1 MTAKAVSLGAELAQ
15 LARAA
20 QAVVKFLGADEGGG
34 MTEEQQREAAALL
47 CLVVERL
54 RLLRRAVVGVE
65 NPERVLATFNEAEA
79 PRAGDDPD
87 ILLRPW
93 SSGSPRRSRREVA

>member
-20 QAVVKFLGADEGGG
+20 QAVVTFLGADEGGG

-54 RLLRRAVVGVE
+54 RQLRRVVVGAE
-65 NPERVLATFNEAEA
+65 NPKTLLATFNEAEA

-87 ILLRPW
+87 IVLRPW
-93 SSGSPRRSRREVA
+93 PDGARRCARRAVA